1 MVTNLCQ
8 QSIPLFQTAFL
19 IKNRFQTD
27 DLVEQR
33 AVVLSELLRGERRLA
48 DDGVQ
53 VRRFV
58 HAEGDLAALGVLLGA
73 VPLLP
78 QLVDLL
84 VPVLEAG
91 LQAGQRAL
99 AAVALCLDL
108 IKNTVNWSSC
118 TLGESRE
125 F

>member
-1 MVTNLCQ
+1 MNFHFVLGQ
-8 QSIPLFQTAFL
+8 LPLVQ
-19 IKNRFQTD
+19 
-27 DLVEQR
+27 
-33 AVVLSELLRGERRLA
+33 LLL
-48 DDGVQ
+48 
-53 VRRFV
+53 
-58 HAEGDLAALGVLLGA
+58 LLGVLLGA

-99 AAVALCLDL
+99 AAVALRLDL
-108 IKNTVNWSSC
+108 IKNSVNWSSC